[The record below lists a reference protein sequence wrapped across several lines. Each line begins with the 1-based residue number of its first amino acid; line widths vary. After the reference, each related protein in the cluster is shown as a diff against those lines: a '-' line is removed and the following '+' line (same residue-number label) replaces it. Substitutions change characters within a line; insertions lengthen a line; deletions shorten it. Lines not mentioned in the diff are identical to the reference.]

1 MTHPQHPQLTPLT
14 EGAGDYLDVR
24 VRQGQLMLV
33 RVWDVAQEVI
43 TANNPDG
50 WVYPRD
56 KSKEPFPNSVV
67 RAAIVDLGVNG
78 ADGLPGK
85 VYPEAWIQASSIM
98 KEAKKWKGQL
108 KLVLWK
114 QKDPADK
121 SSLYDVYDMS
131 GDSNA
136 VAVFENFINRH
147 PEFYDLVAPEPYEPR
162 KREQRQPPGMQ
173 QTPQQPWGPQVP
185 YQGQQQP
192 GYYGQQPPQQPWQP
206 PVPPQQAPSQW
217 NTAAPPPDY
226 YTQQPQWAQQSQNAQ
241 PTTPAGHFNPQYGVP
256 QVQQYPTVQPPQS
269 PDPWAQQQGQQP
281 YSGPPA
287 QQGPPPQQW
296 QPQQPQQA
304 PQGAPGSFFQASQG
318 QQGPQPPRQVNHQ
331 GWPQDQD
338 PPF

>member
-1 MTHPQHPQLTPLT
+1 MTHPQLTPLT

-24 VRQGQLMLV
+24 ARQGQLMLV

-67 RAAIVDLGVNG
+67 RAAIVDLGMNG
-78 ADGLPGK
+78 IDGLPGK

-114 QKDPADK
+114 QKDPTDK
-121 SSLYDVYDMS
+121 SSLYDIFDMS
-131 GDSNA
+131 GDQAA
-136 VAVFENFINRH
+136 VAVYQDFVTRH
-147 PEFYDLVAPEPYEPR
+147 PEFFDLTAPEPYEPR
-162 KREQRQPPGMQ
+162 RREQRQPPVPPQ
-173 QTPQQPWGPQVP
+173 PQYQQP
-185 YQGQQQP
+185 YGQPQP
-192 GYYGQQPPQQPWQP
+192 GWNSQPPQQWQP
-206 PVPPQQAPSQW
+206 PVPPAQPPSQW
-217 NTAAPPPDY
+217 NTAAPPPEY
-226 YTQQPQWAQQSQNAQ
+226 YTQQPPS
-241 PTTPAGHFNPQYGVP
+241 
-256 QVQQYPTVQPPQS
+256 QYPQPGYNAPQIQGYMNQMPPQQQ
-269 PDPWAQQQGQQP
+269 DPWAQQQQPPQQP

-296 QPQQPQQA
+296 QGQQPQQA

-318 QQGPQPPRQVNHQ
+318 QQGPQPPRPVNHQ